1 MNGPTKGRQMALVSW
16 WRKRRAGRENGQPTD
31 VVTAYARMLE
41 AEEAMRADCAA
52 AEAAAGE
59 LDRLIKDNGLITQIE
74 DQAQRS
80 TIMATTA
87 QHQTQQYGRACE
99 AFSLALEVA
108 GLPADWTPEAAT
120 PTPAEEQLKL

>member
-1 MNGPTKGRQMALVSW
+1 MDGPTKGRQMALVSW

-41 AEEAMRADCAA
+41 AEAAMRAAVAA
-52 AEAAAGE
+52 AETAAGE
-59 LDRLIKDNGLITQIE
+59 LDRLIKDNGQISQIE
-74 DQAQRS
+74 DQAQRA
-80 TIMATTA
+80 TILATTA
-87 QHQTQQYGRACE
+87 QHRAQRYGGAYE
-99 AFSLALEVA
+99 AFDQALKVA